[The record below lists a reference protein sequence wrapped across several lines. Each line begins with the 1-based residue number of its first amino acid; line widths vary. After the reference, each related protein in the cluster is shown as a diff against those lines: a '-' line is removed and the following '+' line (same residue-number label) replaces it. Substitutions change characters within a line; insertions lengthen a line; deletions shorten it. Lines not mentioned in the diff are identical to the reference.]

1 MKIKKKKKDNS
12 IYLPFVKEY
21 KNIIENIFYEKCHE
35 IITFIEENIVKKA
48 LFEGYDAERKVYFY
62 KMLGDYHKYL
72 CECDTFKAKEMN
84 QAKLY
89 YNKAIELS
97 KNLQITNRIHLGL
110 FLNYSVF
117 LYEILNE
124 KKKSIELAK
133 STIEK
138 FKKEEKNL
146 NKEDKN
152 DKDSLAI
159 INLMKEN
166 LGNWEK

>member
-1 MKIKKKKKDNS
+1 
-12 IYLPFVKEY
+12 
-21 KNIIENIFYEKCHE
+21 
-35 IITFIEENIVKKA
+35 
-48 LFEGYDAERKVYFY
+48 
-62 KMLGDYHKYL
+62 
-72 CECDTFKAKEMN
+72 MN
-84 QAKLY
+84 QTKLY

-133 STIEK
+133 SIIEK

-146 NKEDKN
+146 NEDDDN

-159 INLMKEN
+159 VDLMKEN